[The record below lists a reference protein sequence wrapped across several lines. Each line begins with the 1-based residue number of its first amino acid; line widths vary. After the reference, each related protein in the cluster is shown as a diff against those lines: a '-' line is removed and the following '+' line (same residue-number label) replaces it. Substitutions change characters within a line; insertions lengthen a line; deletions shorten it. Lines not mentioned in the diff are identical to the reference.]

1 MLIVGIAGGIASGKS
16 AVSACFEAQGA
27 QVLDADRA
35 GHKVLCLDTV
45 CDQIRNIWGNSV
57 FQKDGQVDRQAL
69 GKIVFD
75 PESGHDELIKLETI
89 THPLIKQTLENQIRE
104 LDNSGEFPVAILDAP
119 VMFKAGWDSFCDF
132 IVFVES
138 SYDNRLARAIQR
150 GWSQSEF
157 DRRESLQASIE
168 YKQSKANWVVRNNGS
183 RIEIQEQVSLIWREL
198 LKKIDK

>member
-16 AVSACFEAQGA
+16 AVSACFEKLGGV
-27 QVLDADRA
+27 VLDADRA
-35 GHKVLCLDTV
+35 GHQVLHLDSV
-45 CDQIRNIWGNSV
+45 CDQIRNIWGDSV
-57 FQKDGQVDRQAL
+57 FQENGQVDRKAL

-75 PESGHDELIKLETI
+75 PRSGENELIKLEQI
-89 THPLIKQTLENQIRE
+89 THPLIRQSLENQIRE
-104 LDNSGEFPVAILDAP
+104 LKKSGEFPVAILDAP
-119 VMFKAGWDSFCDF
+119 VMFKAGWDGFCDF

-138 SYDNRLARAIQR
+138 SYDNRLSRAIQR

-168 YKQSKANWVVRNNGS
+168 YKKSKANWIVRNNGS